1 MRAGEL
7 QWLMKIQERAR
18 RLWPE
23 VGETKGSESLANF
36 SRLTLNAP
44 THIICRCGG
53 ACCRA
58 V

>member
-23 VGETKGSESLANF
+23 VGETKGFRKLGQLLA
-36 SRLTLNAP
+36 TD
-44 THIICRCGG
+44 T
-53 ACCRA
+53 
-58 V
+58 